1 MRRRRPLLPLLLAAA
16 ARMSAPETARTARV
30 AGYVA
35 PPDEPASLE
44 FAVHLLTASSGGG
57 VADSGGGG
65 GGDSVR
71 AGWTQ
76 QQCPVFVCTSCIFK
90 AASPRQ
96 QLKSDDES
104 GANNSRE
111 GAFVLHKGMH
121 FLGKSFEGTY
131 AYDDPRALQSLKNMA
146 SAGVT
151 HVTFT
156 FSWYLNMTTKNG
168 TRTFP
173 TGPINRVTGPA
184 PSGVIYA
191 NASSPSDAELT
202 TIIDAAHALNL
213 TVKLRPAIDPDY
225 RFAGGLCTT
234 ATAQKCPG
242 RGEIGGVGHHTPRY
256 TPFTTSEWDEFFA
269 ADGNANYGDYLLHM
283 AALAERT
290 KCAMLDV
297 GVELNSAIPQEGHF
311 RRLIAKVRKVF
322 TGQLHLGMAG
332 CDLQLCKFWDALDA
346 VTCDAYPALTQG
358 IAPNVSNPSVEQ
370 LVAAFPPFLETL
382 SAFYYGKPSPPT
394 PAPSPA
400 PPAPPCPP
408 VPIGGKVFNFSNT
421 RPYSPTEPGSSNSHV
436 QYLGN
441 FSSGAECEAKCKAS
455 KDKNCSSWTWHNH
468 DGSRWDG
475 HCYRRSDGVWAPVFT
490 TNDVSGR
497 VSATEPEFTTP
508 PPAWFPAKVN
518 MPIIWAENGG
528 CSYNNMVSP
537 PSSQLLAISG
547 ALAAEQTTRC
557 WRFPQMRHPASF
569 YHPDKP
575 DPPCLECQ
583 GEVMAPASISVHPT
597 SSEGALSAC
606 HVMSI
611 YAQPITTRR
620 SFEQSGAM
628 KRRENGLVVCTVS
641 LSPLPGRPQSRRG
654 AHD

>member
-1 MRRRRPLLPLLLAAA
+1 MAVVTSGGGVGNPPPSASIMRRRRLPLLPLLLAAA
-16 ARMSAPETARTARV
+16 SEMSAPETAWAARV
-30 AGYVA
+30 AMYPA
-35 PPDEPASLE
+35 PPDYEPASLAL
-44 FAVHLLTASSGGG
+44 AVHLLTAAS
-57 VADSGGGG
+57 SGGGG
-65 GGDSVR
+65 GSVG
-71 AGWTQ
+71 AGWVQ
-76 QQCPVFVCTSCIFK
+76 QQRPVFVYTWCLFK
-90 AASPRQ
+90 AAPPQ
-96 QLKSDDES
+96 QRLKSDDEL
-104 GANNSRE
+104 GAHDRRE
-111 GAFVLHKGMH
+111 GALLHKGMH

-191 NASSPSDAELT
+191 NASSPSDAELK

-225 RFAGGLCTT
+225 RFAGGSCTT
-234 ATAQKCPG
+234 ATAQECPG
-242 RGEIGGVGHHTPRY
+242 RGEIGGLGHHKAHY
-256 TPFTTSEWDEFFA
+256 TPFTTSEWAEFFA

-283 AALAERT
+283 AELAEQT

-297 GVELNSAIPQEGHF
+297 GVELNAAIPQEGHF

-358 IAPNVSNPSVEQ
+358 IAANVSNPSVEQ

-382 SAFYYGKPSPPT
+382 SAFYYGKPPPPP
-394 PAPSPA
+394 PAPSPAPPA

-421 RPYSPTEPGSSNSHV
+421 RPYSPTEPGSSNNHV

-441 FSSGAECEAKCKAS
+441 FSSDTECEAKCKAS
-455 KDKNCSSWTWHNH
+455 KDKHCSSWTWHDH

-497 VSATEPEFTTP
+497 VSATEPELTTP

-537 PSSQLLAISG
+537 PEQPVACDER
-547 ALAAEQTTRC
+547 ALAADQTTRC
-557 WRFPQMRHPASF
+557 WQSTQMRHPANF

-583 GEVMAPASISVHPT
+583 GEVTAPASISVHSASESELPAALCRYT
-597 SSEGALSAC
+597 HSQLLRSVLSSS
-606 HVMSI
+606 
-611 YAQPITTRR
+611 
-620 SFEQSGAM
+620 
-628 KRRENGLVVCTVS
+628 LV
-641 LSPLPGRPQSRRG
+641 R
-654 AHD
+654 